1 MRRRVNRKVEVAA
14 GGPRDLGG
22 TPSDPSHEFASVF
35 SVIGHTFQVRP
46 RNCRA
51 MPPTKPNDIS
61 RVRAVLTLL
70 EAGLRTIPVHGPGH
84 PIHEQA
90 MEKVR
95 VGFAG
100 LWERLSGLP
109 LTVTDCGLQWEADD
123 VLPVDKQDG
132 LAWALSEAGLRF
144 LAFSPGVEEEEARTF
159 LAAIHRSRSLTHED
173 VDDLQTLLWTADFQY
188 IRWKSSDSGP
198 ESRATAEKARP
209 AAERARP
216 VASASASATGPKAD
230 EVRKRVEEEV
240 DTGGANPSIVDLD
253 AYESTLYFLDTTEIR
268 YLREEVERE
277 YAQDLGRNV
286 LSLLFD
292 TFELQTDPEVRSEII
307 AILTDL
313 LPQLLIG
320 GDFRSVAY
328 LLSEARLILKRAPEI
343 DSDHL
348 TQLNQLAGAMSAPGA
363 VTQLMHALDQAGVE
377 PSVEDLEEVLGE
389 LRPDGFATTLK
400 WLHRFSR
407 PDTHELLSQA
417 VGRVAEARPGVIMT
431 ALDSSEDVVVME
443 ALRLIGEKGLNGLSE
458 QLEGL
463 AGHAEVRI
471 RSALVPVLLRVPTAQ
486 GLRVLASLLQDSD
499 PDIRIAAVQ
508 GLSAHTY
515 SGALEEIEAVVRNH
529 RKGKLDLT
537 EKRAF
542 FEAYGSIAGEAAVPT
557 LKTLILGGSLG
568 RGRGDP
574 DTRACATL
582 ALGHVGTRSARL
594 ILQEVI
600 VDRDVLVRTA
610 AAQALRQEV
619 A

>member
-1 MRRRVNRKVEVAA
+1 MR
-14 GGPRDLGG
+14 
-22 TPSDPSHEFASVF
+22 
-35 SVIGHTFQVRP
+35 
-46 RNCRA
+46 
-51 MPPTKPNDIS
+51 PTKSNDIP

-70 EAGLRTIPVHGPGH
+70 EAALRTMPVYNEGH
-84 PIHEQA
+84 PIHERG
-90 MEKVR
+90 MENVR

-100 LWERLSGLP
+100 LWERLSDLP
-109 LTVTDCGLQWEADD
+109 LTVTDRGLQWEADD
-123 VLPVDKQDG
+123 VLLVDKEHGG
-132 LAWALSEAGLRF
+132 LACALSDAGIRF

-188 IRWKSSDSGP
+188 IRWKSSEARP
-198 ESRATAEKARP
+198 PSRATAEEAP
-209 AAERARP
+209 P
-216 VASASASATGPKAD
+216 TTSATGPKAE
-230 EVRKRVEEEV
+230 EVRRRVEEEV

-253 AYESTLYFLDTTEIR
+253 AYESTLYFLDKTEIR
-268 YLREEVERE
+268 YLREEIERE

-320 GDFRSVAY
+320 GDLRSVAY

-363 VTQLMHALDQAGVE
+363 VTQLIHALDQAGVK

-443 ALRLIGEKGLNGLSE
+443 ALRIIGEKGLNGLSA

-471 RSALVPVLLRVPTAQ
+471 RSALVPALLRVPTAKA
-486 GLRVLASLLQDSD
+486 LRVLVSLLQDSD

-515 SGALEEIEAVVRNH
+515 SAALEKIEAVVRNH
-529 RKGKLDLT
+529 RKGGLDLT

-542 FEAYGSIAGEAAVPT
+542 FEAYGSIAGEAAVRT
-557 LKTLILGGSLG
+557 LKTLIFGGSLG

-582 ALGHVGTRSARL
+582 ALGRVGTRSARL
-594 ILQEVI
+594 ILQEVTG
-600 VDRDVLVRTA
+600 DRDVVVRTA
-610 AAQALRQEV
+610 AARALRQEV